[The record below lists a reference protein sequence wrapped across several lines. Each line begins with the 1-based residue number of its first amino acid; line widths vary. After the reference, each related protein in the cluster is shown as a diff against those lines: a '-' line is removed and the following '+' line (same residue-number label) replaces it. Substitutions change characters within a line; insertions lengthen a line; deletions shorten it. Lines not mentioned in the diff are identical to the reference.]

1 MNVRLPSPRPQ
12 VPRPFPL
19 LMLGVLVVLGLL
31 LVLLRP
37 GSLTD
42 IGFVLGLTGLVV
54 GGGAWAAR
62 STSPIHDGPTYS
74 GIGLWSPSTGEVS
87 SGGGDT
93 GVCDAG
99 VDGGDGP

>member
-1 MNVRLPSPRPQ
+1 MNVRLPFPRPQ
-12 VPRPFPL
+12 VPRPLPL

-37 GSLTD
+37 GGLTD
-42 IGFVLGLTGLVV
+42 LGVVLGLTGPVV

-62 STSPIHDGPTYS
+62 STSPVRYGPTYS
-74 GIGLWSPSTGEVS
+74 GIGMWSTSTVEVS

-93 GVCDAG
+93 GACDAG
-99 VDGGDGP
+99 GDCS